1 MCLCC
6 RTFVGNH
13 EEAVHLVKNVFG
25 EEHSYL
31 DPFYVGN
38 VIHMSTGA

>member
-6 RTFVGNH
+6 RTFVGNYN
-13 EEAVHLVKNVFG
+13 EAVHLVKNVYG